1 MIFSVLGP
9 RVSVT
14 TRAQSPGRS
23 GKRLSTAWK
32 VATALLAGRHQV
44 VCGLMTVD
52 YQLAMRNGSLMPIG
66 WPMSQYAQL

>member
-1 MIFSVLGP
+1 MIFSGLGP

-14 TRAQSPGRS
+14 PRAQSPGRS

-44 VCGLMTVD
+44 VCVLMTE
-52 YQLAMRNGSLMPIG
+52 LG
-66 WPMSQYAQL
+66 